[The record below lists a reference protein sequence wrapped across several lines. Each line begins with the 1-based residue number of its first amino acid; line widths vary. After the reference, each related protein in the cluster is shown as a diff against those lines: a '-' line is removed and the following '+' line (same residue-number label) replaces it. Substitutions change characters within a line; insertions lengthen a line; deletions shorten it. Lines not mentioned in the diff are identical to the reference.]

1 MQNEGARYNN
11 VRKPPEGVET
21 AETVIRISND
31 LVYNCLVDTARIDQL
46 ALMPSKDES
55 QQALLVEEN
64 GRSSIRGGNIREV
77 HFLPNGDY
85 WQVFNGAV
93 SMTSNRNKLRELIG
107 VDRTTSIRQT
117 ENELEQLSVEI
128 RDLTS
133 KSENLKKT
141 RRQYKVQWNELK
153 KEENSIRVEMQKLEE
168 AIERLQEEAAAA
180 ENVTLDTKEYEDD
193 VKEAEKACDDLRDR
207 QAEIEK
213 EIENLQAPIRDLEA
227 KVDETRERSKKVSI
241 DLNNASEKYAEY
253 LRSQQQ
259 RDRVLEKKRSK
270 VAQVEEIRSNHIEQI
285 EERTEKTKEAKQK
298 AQQVTYQI
306 SQTQKKRKNKKESDS
321 DVDEDTN
328 EPNETDYEL
337 IEPIDTNKPPDY
349 WKTKIQRGEKE
360 IENERKRREISEVD
374 PEVALEKYQRAKKDL
389 ENKMVQVRNIEQNQ
403 KSLVEDLKDRKR
415 MWRGFRSKYD
425 LVLIS
430 QTT

>member
-1 MQNEGARYNN
+1 MVSNTNGCGCT
-11 VRKPPEGVET
+11 PL
-21 AETVIRISND
+21 VI
-31 LVYNCLVDTARIDQL
+31 
-46 ALMPSKDES
+46 
-55 QQALLVEEN
+55 
-64 GRSSIRGGNIREV
+64 GRPVN
-77 HFLPNGDY
+77 
-85 WQVFNGAV
+85 
-93 SMTSNRNKLRELIG
+93 
-107 VDRTTSIRQT
+107 TTG
-117 ENELEQLSVEI
+117 
-128 RDLTS
+128 
-133 KSENLKKT
+133 
-141 RRQYKVQWNELK
+141 
-153 KEENSIRVEMQKLEE
+153 
-168 AIERLQEEAAAA
+168 
-180 ENVTLDTKEYEDD
+180 
-193 VKEAEKACDDLRDR
+193 
-207 QAEIEK
+207 
-213 EIENLQAPIRDLEA
+213 
-227 KVDETRERSKKVSI
+227 TREPKLHVVLEIDSKKVSI

-349 WKTKIQRGEKE
+349 WKSKIQRGEKE